1 MHGIENTATLSEIVG
16 QYCLHL
22 NSIYQPLAQIS
33 RGIIADNIL
42 YSIVLTCAFD
52 MAPMKLHFSI
62 NPKEINGLGL
72 NLLFICM
79 WVQFINILT
88 DFFPPHPKLALI
100 HRTPPKPLVRETRFP
115 VEEGRVGGPPRHSGF
130 LLGLSPSI
138 EVWALK
144 GPLKLG
150 NVEHHDSA
158 RGVSVLE

>member
-1 MHGIENTATLSEIVG
+1 MALRTLTATLSEIVG

-42 YSIVLTCAFD
+42 YSIILTYAFD
-52 MAPMKLHFSI
+52 MAPMKSCFSI

-88 DFFPPHPKLALI
+88 NFFLPIQNSPLYLEPHPSPWLERLAFLS
-100 HRTPPKPLVRETRFP
+100 RRGGWVVLLVTPASCWVSLR
-115 VEEGRVGGPPRHSGF
+115 
-130 LLGLSPSI
+130 
-138 EVWALK
+138 
-144 GPLKLG
+144 PLKCGPSKGL
-150 NVEHHDSA
+150 
-158 RGVSVLE
+158 